1 MTMRVFIRNIAGGD
15 SSMYYCKVYYIWRPR
30 PPIRPC
36 DERPP
41 AMYGHFCL
49 VPRVSVHDR
58 YYCIVGWHRGHT
70 WKSSTYEMCR
80 VFLVLQSMLIQELR
94 DATRETLSNF
104 FRTVLKAL
112 LSPKKYGIVY
122 AKCASPLLII
132 AFKQDAEV
140 CEHLLFCIKA
150 GSIL

>member
-1 MTMRVFIRNIAGGD
+1 M
-15 SSMYYCKVYYIWRPR
+15 S
-30 PPIRPC
+30 
-36 DERPP
+36 
-41 AMYGHFCL
+41 HHHL
-49 VPRVSVHDR
+49 
-58 YYCIVGWHRGHT
+58 VGWHRGHT
-70 WKSSTYEMCR
+70 WKSSTYEMFL
-80 VFLVLQSMLIQELR
+80 VFLVHQCMLIQELR